1 MSDLDFLT
9 GRIDLDSAPSAAVY
23 DEAPLWSAMF
33 GLLMLEHVP
42 LAGRQRVLDVGCGAG
57 FPALELAARLGPSA
71 QVHGVDT
78 WTAGLARAAEKIAGR
93 GVSNVFMHRASAAAL
108 PFADG
113 SFDLI
118 VSNLG
123 VNNFDD
129 PRGAMLE
136 CRRVARSGAV
146 LAITTNLQGHMA
158 EFYRVFDEVLAAAG
172 DAEARRRLHVHV
184 RHRATSEG
192 IRALLL
198 EAGFSMTREFGQQQ
212 RLRFASG
219 TALLNHYFIRLGF
232 LDAWKAVV
240 PGREVEMFVRLRQ
253 RLDAIAN
260 GVGELALT
268 IPMAYFEAVAA

>member
-1 MSDLDFLT
+1 M
-9 GRIDLDSAPSAAVY
+9 
-23 DEAPLWSAMF
+23 
-33 GLLMLEHVP
+33 
-42 LAGRQRVLDVGCGAG
+42 
-57 FPALELAARLGPSA
+57 
-71 QVHGVDT
+71 
-78 WTAGLARAAEKIAGR
+78 
-93 GVSNVFMHRASAAAL
+93 

-129 PRGAMLE
+129 PRRAMLE
-136 CRRVARSGAV
+136 CRRVARTSAV

-158 EFYRVFDEVLAAAG
+158 EFYRVFDEVLTAAG
-172 DAEARRRLHVHV
+172 DAEARQRLQVHV
-184 RHRATSEG
+184 QRRATSEG

-198 EAGFSMTREFGQQQ
+198 EAGFSMTRELVQQQ

-232 LDAWKAVV
+232 LDAWKGVV

-253 RLDAIAN
+253 RLDALASS
-260 GVGELALT
+260 VGELALT